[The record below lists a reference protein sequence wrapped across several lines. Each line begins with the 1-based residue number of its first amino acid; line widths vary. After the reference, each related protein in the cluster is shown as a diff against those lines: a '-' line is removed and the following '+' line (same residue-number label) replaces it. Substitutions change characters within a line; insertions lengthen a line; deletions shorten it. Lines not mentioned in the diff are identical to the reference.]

1 MKLEDD
7 ALKLLQSM
15 KRTDGPRNTRL
26 EPSTALAIERLE
38 QAGLI
43 KGTPANS
50 SDVIYTLLP
59 AAEEHLS
66 HWRVLAGR
74 IRKARRDAGLF
85 AVLDHFAKTART
97 KREQFTQGELSC
109 LVRIA

>member
-15 KRTDGPRNTRL
+15 KRTDGQKY
-26 EPSTALAIERLE
+26 TAGTINRARYELLE

-43 KGTPANS
+43 KGTPTNA

-59 AAEEHLS
+59 AAEEHLA
-66 HWRVLAGR
+66 H
-74 IRKARRDAGLF
+74 
-85 AVLDHFAKTART
+85 
-97 KREQFTQGELSC
+97 
-109 LVRIA
+109 

>member
-15 KRTDGPRNTRL
+15 KRTDGQKY
-26 EPSTALAIERLE
+26 TAGAINRARYERLE

-66 HWRVLAGR
+66 H
-74 IRKARRDAGLF
+74 
-85 AVLDHFAKTART
+85 
-97 KREQFTQGELSC
+97 
-109 LVRIA
+109 